1 MAAELKYN
9 DEWLIPLQQGY
20 RVSSGHSA
28 ALSGGYPTSALRRQA
43 VTVAASYR
51 LKDAAMIAWWWA
63 LYEANRGGW
72 WLAYL
77 DTVGMIEQHSCI
89 MTAPPQFQEFQG
101 RTAVVTI
108 TWSTQVSVGI
118 YDARVTEDD
127 QPRITEEGNVRVVE
141 G

>member
-9 DEWLIPLQQGY
+9 DVWLIPLQSY
-20 RVSSGHSA
+20 KLNYSRA
-28 ALSGGYPTSALRRQA
+28 AEVGPTGFPTSALAPA
-43 VTVAASYR
+43 VEIVASYR
-51 LKDAAMIAWWWA
+51 LTDPAMIAWWWS

-77 DTVGMIEQHSCI
+77 DTVGLIEQHSCV
-89 MTAPPQFQEFQG
+89 MVTPPQFQEFQG
-101 RTAVVTI
+101 HTAVVTI

-127 QPRITEEGNVRVVE
+127 QPRITEEGSVRVVE